1 MYSKKIFIENIKASS
16 KKNKSDLVLKNINVI
31 DLFQST
37 TFLTNVAINNGYI
50 VGFGDFQGINEIDC
64 SGKYICPSLIDAHT
78 HIESSLLS
86 PKEYYKIALTHGV
99 TSIIADPHEIANVMG
114 VEGIKLMLNDTVNLP
129 FDFYFMLPSCVPAT
143 DWETSGAQL
152 ENEDLRE
159 FYKEKRVLGLAEV
172 MNYPA
177 VFNAEKNIVDKLFE
191 ALKQNKKIDGHCAG
205 FNNELLNVYATARIS
220 TDHESSTTEEM
231 LEKLRRGIYVFM
243 RQGTAAKNLK
253 ELSSAVTNF
262 NSRRICLCT
271 DDKHVDEFI
280 KEGSIDNCIRLCIEN
295 GINPITAIQ
304 MATLNPAECYNLKFN
319 GAIAPGYKADFL
331 ILDNLKE
338 FKINSVYK
346 NGNLVVS
353 EGNLVEEF
361 NINSSLR
368 EFPNTVNFKALNKSN
383 LKINSLNKSILN
395 VVEIIPNKLE
405 TKHLKINL
413 SDLGNPEFFSSN
425 IEKDLLKVAIVERH
439 QATGNIGLAVLK
451 GLKLQSGALATT
463 IAHDSHNII
472 VCGTNDED
480 MLLALEELKSIK
492 GGIVITENNK
502 VLASLSLEIGGLM
515 TQRPSAEVLNDLNN
529 LHKSINKIAPDITF
543 NPFLTLS
550 FLALP
555 VIPDIKITDKGIFD
569 VNNLKFVDLVL

>member
-16 KKNKSDLVLKNINVI
+16 KKNKSDLVLKNINVV

-37 TFLTNVAINNGYI
+37 TFLTNVAIKNGYI
-50 VGFGDFQGINEIDC
+50 VGFGDFHGINEIDC

-86 PKEYYKIALTHGV
+86 PKEYYKIALTHGI

-114 VEGIKLMLNDTVNLP
+114 VEGIRLMLNDTVNLP

-152 ENEDLRE
+152 ENKDLKE

-177 VFNAEKNIVDKLFE
+177 VFNAEKNMIDKLFE
-191 ALKQNKKIDGHCAG
+191 ALKENKKIDGHCAG
-205 FNNELLNVYATARIS
+205 FNNKLLDVYATARIT

-280 KEGSIDNCIRLCIEN
+280 KEGSIDNCIKLSIEN

-331 ILDNLKE
+331 ILDDLNE

-346 NGNLVVS
+346 NGDLIVS

-361 NINSSLR
+361 NINSPIG
-368 EFPNTVNFKALNKSN
+368 EFPNTVNFKSLKKSD
-383 LKINSLNKSILN
+383 LKINTLNKSILN

-413 SDLGNPEFFSSN
+413 KDLGNPESFSSN

-439 QATGNIGLAVLK
+439 QGTGNIGLAVLK

-480 MLLALEELKSIK
+480 MLLALKELKSIK

-502 VLASLSLEIGGLM
+502 VLASLSLEIAGLM
-515 TQRPSAEVLNDLNN
+515 TERPSEEVLNDLNN
-529 LHKSINKIAPDITF
+529 LHESINKIAPNITF

-569 VNNLKFVDLVL
+569 VNNFKFIDLVL